1 MAAIKKTLLVVGLTA
16 LLGSQWEWL
25 EPYAQG
31 SYVEVVAAATG
42 AYCLLPR
49 LWRSMFRELV
59 NEVAAPNRLL
69 IECAVDGRGGP
80 S

>member
-1 MAAIKKTLLVVGLTA
+1 MPSLKKILLIGGLTA

-31 SYVEVVAAATG
+31 GYVEVVAAATG

-49 LWRSMFRELV
+49 LWRSMFRGLV

-69 IECAVDGRGGP
+69 IECAVDDPGGP
-80 S
+80 P